1 MSEDSA
7 VKTDEKSQR
16 DSIPAE
22 QTVITTKTDF
32 TVENKNEPTVATE
45 TPKQELVSDEKV
57 STPES
62 LNTTKEATPV
72 KEKTPPSQPASVK
85 KPRRR
90 LAANFNL

>member
-7 VKTDEKSQR
+7 VKTDEKSHR
-16 DSIPAE
+16 DSNPAE
-22 QTVITTKTDF
+22 QTAITTETDF
-32 TVENKNEPTVATE
+32 TSEKKNEPTIATE
-45 TPKQELVSDEKV
+45 TPKQELVSEEKV
-57 STPES
+57 STPKS
-62 LNTTKEATPV
+62 SNATKEATPV